1 MVRGSALRERRSAG
15 LQRVPPRWT
24 PPPSAG
30 EGDPTDV
37 IGRALITTLVAGL
50 LHGIRTGEAPSP
62 SFRDG
67 LAAQAVLDAV
77 LASSMHRAWIDVG
90 A

>member
-1 MVRGSALRERRSAG
+1 MSSHEPTVGIVG
-15 LQRVPPRWT
+15 L
-24 PPPSAG
+24 G
-30 EGDPTDV
+30 Y
-37 IGRALITTLVAGL
+37 GRAHIAAL